1 MTDGVI
7 EAVLRRDRAIVAAAL
22 FVLAGLAWAYVLW
35 LAAGMDMGGMDMSG
49 FRMIP
54 AGVVLMM
61 PANVPWNA
69 TEFAFVFA
77 MWAVMMVGMM
87 TPSATPMILIY
98 TRWATKRHNRASH
111 SPPASGLQ
119 AAIFLPGSVLLS
131 SRRLRNGR
139 WNARACLRRQWQP

>member
-35 LAAGMDMGGMDMSG
+35 LAAGMDMGGMDMSS

-61 PANVPWNA
+61 AANVPWNA
-69 TEFAFVFA
+69 TPQL
-77 MWAVMMVGMM
+77 G
-87 TPSATPMILIY
+87 SYLLIQ
-98 TRWATKRHNRASH
+98 
-111 SPPASGLQ
+111 L
-119 AAIFLPGSVLLS
+119 SVCDLCDHFSLT
-131 SRRLRNGR
+131 GT
-139 WNARACLRRQWQP
+139 

>member
-1 MTDGVI
+1 MTDEVI
-7 EAVLRRDRAIVAAAL
+7 EAALRRDRAIVAAAL

-61 PANVPWNA
+61 PANVPWDA

-77 MWAVMMVGMM
+77 MWAVMMG
-87 TPSATPMILIY
+87 
-98 TRWATKRHNRASH
+98 NRARSQ
-111 SPPASGLQ
+111 ASSE
-119 AAIFLPGSVLLS
+119 PRRSGSS
-131 SRRLRNGR
+131 ESRTCPCRS
-139 WNARACLRRQWQP
+139 CP